1 MNLPNPAGVLDLID
15 AFRRSKTMFTA
26 LRLGVFDRLEAAP
39 ASAEA
44 LARRI
49 KQVDKESLE
58 RLLDACTG
66 LGLLLKDGVTYE
78 NSAEARTYL
87 CRASPHSL
95 AGYILYSDQV
105 LYPMWSHLDD
115 AVREGGN
122 RWRQT
127 FGLEGPIFNHFF
139 RDEEAMRT
147 FILGMHGLGM
157 LSSPAV
163 AGAFDLSRFQRIADL
178 GGATG
183 HLVAAVCE
191 KYPATHGVLFEL
203 PQVVAFAR
211 EVLAQ
216 STARDRI
223 DLVAGDFFTDDL
235 PAADLYA
242 LGRILHDWSEQKI
255 SRLLSRIFDALP
267 PGGGLLIAE
276 KLLNETKTGPPP
288 AHLQSLNM
296 LICTEGKE
304 RSLAEYRSLLERHG
318 FTSVEGAVTGAPLD
332 VVLALKP

>member
-1 MNLPNPAGVLDLID
+1 
-15 AFRRSKTMFTA
+15 MFTA

-49 KQVDKESLE
+49 KQVDKDALE
-58 RLLDACTG
+58 RLLDACAS
-66 LGLLLKDGVTYE
+66 LGLLHKDGVAYE

-87 CRASPHSL
+87 CRASSHSL

-105 LYPMWSHLDD
+105 LYPMWSHLED

-122 RWRQT
+122 RWNQT
-127 FGLEGPIFNHFF
+127 FGLDGPIFNHFF
-139 RDEEAMRT
+139 RDEESMRT
-147 FILGMHGLGM
+147 FILGMHGLGT

-163 AGAFDLSRFQRIADL
+163 AAAFDLSRFRRVADL

-191 KYPATHGVLFEL
+191 KYPGMHGVLFDL
-203 PQVVAFAR
+203 PQVISFAG
-211 EVLAQ
+211 EVLAH
-216 STARDRI
+216 SAAHDRI

-242 LGRILHDWSEQKI
+242 LGRILHDWSEEKI
-255 SRLLSRIFDALP
+255 ARLLDRIFAALP
-267 PGGGLLIAE
+267 AGGGLLIAE
-276 KLLNETKTGPPP
+276 RLLTDTKTGPAS
-288 AHLQSLNM
+288 AHMQSLNM

-304 RSLAEYRSLLERHG
+304 RSLGEYRALLERHG
-318 FTSVEGAVTGAPLD
+318 FASVEGAVTGAPLD
-332 VVLALKP
+332 AVLALKA